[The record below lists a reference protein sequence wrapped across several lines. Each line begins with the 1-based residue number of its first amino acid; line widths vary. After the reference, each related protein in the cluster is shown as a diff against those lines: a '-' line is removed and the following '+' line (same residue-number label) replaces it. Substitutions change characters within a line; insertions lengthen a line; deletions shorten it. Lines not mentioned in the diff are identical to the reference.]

1 MGARRDSSV
10 FHLERLNLNSHLILR
25 SQVAHPLTILEVTTA
40 TVSAAYACVSVSE
53 CKVFFKSA
61 RFCLSVCVSHCVIF
75 LFVILVRTEAEELES
90 ERFVWR
96 AICRE

>member
-1 MGARRDSSV
+1 MGARKDSSV

-25 SQVAHPLTILEVTTA
+25 SQVADPLTILKVTIA

-53 CKVFFKSA
+53 RTVFFKSV